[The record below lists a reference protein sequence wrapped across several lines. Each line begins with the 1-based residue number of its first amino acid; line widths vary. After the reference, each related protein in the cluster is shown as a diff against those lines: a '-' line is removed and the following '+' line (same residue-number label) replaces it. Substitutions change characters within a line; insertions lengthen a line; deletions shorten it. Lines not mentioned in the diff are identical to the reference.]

1 VASYQER
8 LDRQQQEWSVRELK
22 KRGELHTVKGI
33 SPEMDKRVRNA
44 ERRVA
49 RKDKKS

>member
-1 VASYQER
+1 MASHQEHHDR
-8 LDRQQQEWSVRELK
+8 LQQEWSVRELK
-22 KRGELHTVKGI
+22 KRGTLHTVKGI

-44 ERRVA
+44 ERRIA